1 MHVYPTV
8 GPVVAPVVA
17 AAVWGT
23 ATGLALPRAAF
34 RLAVEPEEPWR
45 TAAPDG
51 TPYPAGVRGWTGW
64 GPARRSGP
72 VYGGVCA
79 GVCAALAASVGG
91 RPELGV
97 WLLIAPVAVLMGA
110 VDLAVSRL
118 PDILTVPVAVGTAA
132 LLGVAALLPGHA
144 GSWPRALLGGL
155 VLLLTYLL
163 LHLANPSGMGFGDV
177 KLAPSLGM
185 ALAWYGW
192 GALVLGTLLAFG
204 LGAVA
209 ALALLALRR
218 AGRSTPVPFG
228 PMMLLG
234 ALVAVL
240 LAAAS

>member
-1 MHVYPTV
+1 MHVYPIVASV
-8 GPVVAPVVA
+8 GA
-17 AAVWGT
+17 AAVWGMV
-23 ATGLALPRAAF
+23 TGFALPRAAH
-34 RLAVEPEEPWR
+34 RLAVEPQEPWR

-51 TPYPAGVRGWTGW
+51 TPYPAGVRGWTGR
-64 GPARRSGP
+64 GPARRSGA

-79 GVCAALAASVGG
+79 AVCAALAAAVGG

-110 VDLAVSRL
+110 VDLAVCRL
-118 PDILTVPVAVGTAA
+118 PDVLTVPVAAGTAG

-185 ALAWYGW
+185 VLAWYGW
-192 GALVLGTLLAFG
+192 GALLLGTLLAFG

-209 ALALLALRR
+209 GLVLLALRR
-218 AGRSTPVPFG
+218 ADRRTPIPLG
-228 PMMLLG
+228 PLMLVG
-234 ALVAVL
+234 ALVAAL